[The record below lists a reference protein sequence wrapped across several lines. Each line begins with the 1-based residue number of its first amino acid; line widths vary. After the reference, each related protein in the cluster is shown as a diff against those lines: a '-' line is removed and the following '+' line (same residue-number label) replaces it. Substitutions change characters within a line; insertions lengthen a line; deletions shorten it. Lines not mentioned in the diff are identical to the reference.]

1 MTTAHLAALKRQ
13 LRDARATA
21 IARFRANHR
30 SDALLA
36 ALRRA
41 ADQTLRDLL
50 RAYPLPAGAALAAV
64 GGYGR
69 GELYPASDVD
79 LLILLPAPPDPPQTQ
94 TIERLVAALWDIG
107 LEPGHSVRTIADC
120 QREAG
125 ADITVE
131 TALLES
137 RWLAGSRKLMRQ
149 FHTAMQAQLDA
160 RRFFLAKRSE
170 MRARHAR
177 YQDTPYALEPH
188 CKESPGGLRD
198 VQVILWMARAAGLG
212 LGLAA
217 KAGAAAKTTT
227 HRWRCIADHGL
238 LTTEEARALRRAEQ
252 AFKRLRIELHLLAG
266 RREDRLLFELQ
277 PALARAYGMTDTPQ
291 LRASERLMQR
301 YYWAAR
307 RVTQLNVILVQ
318 NIEARLFAS
327 AAEHAVAID
336 ADFRIVN
343 GRLDVIDDQ
352 AYARQPSLL
361 LRTFL
366 VMQQHPSI
374 TDLSARSLRAIWHH
388 RRRIDAG
395 FRRDPAN
402 QQLFL
407 QILREPQGVVRAL
420 RRMTML
426 NVLPRYLPA
435 FRRIVGQMQH
445 NLFHAYTVDQHTLI
459 VIGHLRRFTQPQY
472 AAENPLAHRLM
483 TQLQRHWLLYVAALF
498 HDIAKGRDGDHSELG
513 ARAVRRFARQ
523 HGLAREDA
531 ALVEFLVRHHLL
543 MSRVAQ
549 KQDLSDPAVIHAFVR
564 TVGTPRRL
572 AALYLLTVADIR
584 GTHPTL
590 WNGWKDKLL
599 ADLYALARAAL
610 EGDAALDAN
619 AVLARRKLDAARLT
633 RRAGVPDA
641 GRKRL
646 WQQLDAEY
654 FLRHDTADIVWHAQ
668 SLHAASIADT
678 VVTTRLTDH
687 QIAPHIDPQNAAI
700 QILVATPDRPDLF
713 ETLCGYFD
721 AHGLDVQDA
730 RIYTATDT
738 TGAGW
743 AIDSFVV
750 LARHAGDAPGILAAR
765 IEHELARWL
774 ATRPHRC
781 GYHAQ
786 PLPSRQSRQFP
797 VTAHV
802 ALQPDAH
809 SQSWQPRWQLS
820 LTATD
825 RPGLLHAIAQTLRA
839 HGVNLHTA
847 KIMTL
852 GARVEDVFTVTG
864 PALTEP
870 HARQQ
875 FEQALLTALT
885 AMTAPPS
892 ATLRPALPVDLSES

>member
-1 MTTAHLAALKRQ
+1 MTTAHLATLRRQ
-13 LRDARATA
+13 LRETREAA
-21 IARFRANHR
+21 IARFRADHR

-41 ADQTLRDLL
+41 ADQALRGLL
-50 RAYPLPAGAALAAV
+50 RAWPLPAGAALAAV

-79 LLILLPAPPDPPQTQ
+79 LLILLPAPPDPAQTQ
-94 TIERLVAALWDIG
+94 IIERLVAALWDVG

-120 QREAG
+120 QREAS

-137 RWLAGSRKLMRQ
+137 RWLAGSRRLMHSFQ
-149 FHTAMQAQLDA
+149 AAMQAQLDA
-160 RRFFLAKRSE
+160 RRFFLAKRAE

-212 LGLAA
+212 AEMA
-217 KAGAAAKTTT
+217 TS
-227 HRWRCIADHGL
+227 RWRRIAASGL
-238 LTTEEARALRRAEQ
+238 LTAEEARALRRAEQ

-277 PALARAYGMTDTPQ
+277 PALARAYGMTDTPN

-307 RVTQLNVILVQ
+307 LVTQLNLILVQ
-318 NIEARLFAS
+318 NIEERLFATHG
-327 AAEHAVAID
+327 EKAIPLG
-336 ADFRIVN
+336 ADFRAVR
-343 GRLDVIDDQ
+343 GRLDVHDEDIF
-352 AYARQPSLL
+352 AREPSLL
-361 LRTFL
+361 LRAFL
-366 VMQQHPSI
+366 VMQQHPTL
-374 TDLSARSLRAIWHH
+374 TDLSARMLRTIWHH
-388 RRRIDAG
+388 RRRIDAA
-395 FRRDPAN
+395 FRRDPVN
-402 QQLFL
+402 RQLFL
-407 QILREPQGVVRAL
+407 QILRQPQGVVRAL
-420 RRMTML
+420 RRMTLL

-472 AAENPLAHRLM
+472 AAEHPLAHQLM
-483 TQLQRHWLLYVAALF
+483 TQFERPWLLYVAALF

-531 ALVEFLVRHHLL
+531 ALVGFLVRHHLL

-590 WNGWKDKLL
+590 WNAWKDKLL
-599 ADLYALARAAL
+599 ADLYALTRAAL
-610 EGDAALDAN
+610 ASDAALDAN
-619 AVLARRKLDAARLT
+619 AVLTRRKLDAVRLT

-678 VVTTRLTDH
+678 VVTTRLTDQ
-687 QIAPHIDPQNAAI
+687 QIDPHSNPQNAAI

-743 AIDSFVV
+743 AIDHFVV

-765 IEHELARWL
+765 VEHELARWL

-781 GYHAQ
+781 GYRAQ

-797 VTAHV
+797 VTPSV
-802 ALQPDAH
+802 ALQPD
-809 SQSWQPRWQLS
+809 SNGPRWQLS

-825 RPGLLHAIAQTLRA
+825 RPGLLHAIAQALRA

-875 FEQALLTALT
+875 FEQALLTAITLL
-885 AMTAPPS
+885 AAPPS
-892 ATLRPALPVDLSES
+892 ATLRSALPVDLSES